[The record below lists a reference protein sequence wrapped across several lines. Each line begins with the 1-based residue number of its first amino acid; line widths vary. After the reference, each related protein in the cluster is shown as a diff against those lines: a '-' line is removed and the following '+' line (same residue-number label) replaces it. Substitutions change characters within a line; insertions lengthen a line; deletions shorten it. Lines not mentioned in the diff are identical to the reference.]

1 MLTPLQGLV
10 LSQQDPP
17 SPALLS
23 EGEAA
28 MKITPPRQHIK
39 VHQMACSTPASGQ
52 NKRLL
57 FFLFFFPP
65 LFLSFFKR
73 QLQMSLLRS
82 ASPPE
87 SLLGPCAPTSPLT
100 CSLLSPC
107 PSASA
112 TSSSPRGCDGACPLC
127 PSAAAAHS
135 PSPS

>member
-65 LFLSFFKR
+65 SFSLFL
-73 QLQMSLLRS
+73 
-82 ASPPE
+82 
-87 SLLGPCAPTSPLT
+87 
-100 CSLLSPC
+100 
-107 PSASA
+107 
-112 TSSSPRGCDGACPLC
+112 
-127 PSAAAAHS
+127 
-135 PSPS
+135 